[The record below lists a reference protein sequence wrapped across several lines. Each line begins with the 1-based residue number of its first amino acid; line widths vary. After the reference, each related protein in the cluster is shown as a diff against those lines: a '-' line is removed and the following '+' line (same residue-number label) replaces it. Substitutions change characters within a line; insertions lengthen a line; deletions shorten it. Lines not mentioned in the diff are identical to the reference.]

1 MYETWELIGALVIVS
16 LGAALQG
23 SIGFGFA
30 VVSVPVLTL
39 LNPEFVPVPPQILAL
54 PMSLAA
60 LMRERGGLDT
70 AGVGWII
77 VGRVPGALGA
87 AVVLTFAVGR
97 TLDLLIGTIVL
108 VAVLI
113 LASGLHVPLNAVT
126 RIAAGVVSGF
136 SGTAS
141 AIGGPPIALLYR
153 DQTGPTVRS
162 TLGTIF
168 SIGILINLVILA
180 ATGIVDREDLV
191 TALILSPAAILGFA
205 GSSLLHRRVE
215 GRVLRYGILIVAT
228 VSALALLVRAALS

>member
-1 MYETWELIGALVIVS
+1 MYETWALIGALLIVS

-39 LNPEFVPVPPQILAL
+39 LDPEFVPVAPQILAL
-54 PMSLAA
+54 PMSFAA
-60 LMRERGGLDT
+60 LLRERGGVDR

-77 VGRVPGALGA
+77 VGRVPGSLGA
-87 AVVLTFAVGR
+87 AVVLMFAVGR
-97 TLDLLIGTIVL
+97 TLDLLIGGIVL
-108 VAVLI
+108 VTVLI
-113 LASGLHVPLNAVT
+113 LASGIHVPLNAVT
-126 RIAAGVVSGF
+126 RVAAGVFSGF

-168 SIGILINLVILA
+168 SIGIVINLVVLA
-180 ATGIVDREDLV
+180 LTGIVDRHDLF

-215 GRVLRYGILIVAT
+215 GRILRVGILVMAT
-228 VSALALLVRAALS
+228 VSAVALLLRAALI

>member
-1 MYETWELIGALVIVS
+1 MYETWVLIAAMFVVF

-30 VVSVPVLTL
+30 VLSAPLLTL
-39 LNPEFVPVPPQILAL
+39 LDPNFVPVAPQIIAL

-60 LMRERGGLDT
+60 LVRERGGVDM

-77 VGRVPGALGA
+77 AGRVPGALMAA
-87 AVVLTFAVGR
+87 AVLAFAVGR
-97 TLDLLIGTIVL
+97 ALDALIGGIVL
-108 VAVLI
+108 VAVLL
-113 LASGLHVPLNAVT
+113 LAGGIRVPLNQAT
-126 RIAAGVVSGF
+126 RFAAGVFSGF

-141 AIGGPPIALLYR
+141 AIGGPPVALLYR

-168 SIGILINLVILA
+168 AIGIVINLVVLT
-180 ATGIVDREDLV
+180 ATGILDRDDIT
-191 TALILSPAAILGFA
+191 TALILAPAATAGFA

-215 GRVLRYGILIVAT
+215 GRVLRNGILVVAT
-228 VSALALLVRAALS
+228 ASAIGLLARAAFG

>member
-108 VAVLI
+108 VTVLI